1 MVIIWGTTH
10 AGKVDEVPG
19 MFHVV
24 TQFGHLYYV
33 PLIPVGSY
41 VVLQKN
47 SDGGF
52 QGSSIPISFKSWLVA
67 WLRAGCILATIAC
80 GVAAVVVLADAQNNP
95 GNFTWIIPL
104 FIAAGAI
111 TTLVL
116 SYKLQFFTRAS
127 YERAVYLGKYVGLTE
142 MGMLMI
148 EVAYQRL
155 SPEQADAELARLDQ
169 QVYEAQ
175 LVDQGNSVV

>member
-24 TQFGHLYYV
+24 TQFGHIYYI
-33 PLIPVGSY
+33 PLIPTGSY
-41 VVLQKN
+41 IVLEKN

-52 QGSSIPISFKSWLVA
+52 RGVSIPISFKSWLVA
-67 WLRAGCILATIAC
+67 WLRAGCVVGTIAMTIMT
-80 GVAAVVVLADAQNNP
+80 AVLLADMQKKGMAWIAPLLLDVVL
-95 GNFTWIIPL
+95 
-104 FIAAGAI
+104 I
-111 TTLVL
+111 TLLVL
-116 SYKLQFFTRAS
+116 SYKLKVITQAS
-127 YERAVYLGKYVGLTE
+127 YERAIDLGRRVGLTD

-148 EVAYQRL
+148 EVAYGRMTAA
-155 SPEQADAELARLDQ
+155 QADAELAKLDQ

-175 LVDQGNSVV
+175 LAEQGNSVV